1 MRLSKGLTKKT
12 LLKLLAVWIILI
24 VSGCATNKIILH
36 PIDKVD
42 IIQMTKGVAYAPEK
56 NGWFI
61 SDYYLEQV
69 VKAKVEK

>member
-1 MRLSKGLTKKT
+1 MRMTPV
-12 LLKLLAVWIILI
+12 KLLAVLIISI
-24 VSGCATNKIILH
+24 VISGCASVILH
-36 PIDKVD
+36 PIEKSD
-42 IIQMTKGVAYAPEK
+42 ITKMPKAIAYTPEK

>member
-1 MRLSKGLTKKT
+1 MKMTPV
-12 LLKLLAVWIILI
+12 KLLVALTILI
-24 VSGCATNKIILH
+24 GISSCAYNKIILH

-42 IIQMTKGVAYAPEK
+42 IVKMAKGQSYTSEK
-56 NGWFI
+56 DGWFI